1 MLSLALVTKESPL
14 AMKVEEQLL
23 EIHISLVHEVVITR
37 LHRARGSLLWSHGP
51 AASVR

>member
-1 MLSLALVTKESPL
+1 MLSLGPGDKESPL

-37 LHRARGSLLWSHGP
+37 LTGTRLIAWSHGT